1 MGLHDILTVQFHEL
15 VFIIDT
21 IQNSELVSSLYIL
34 LTWTAFYSFKFM
46 YSFLSLITKIS
57 Q

>member
-15 VFIIDT
+15 VFITDT

-34 LTWTAFYSFKFM
+34 LTWNC
-46 YSFLSLITKIS
+46 FL
-57 Q
+57 QF